1 MKFNFQDHISK
12 QFGNKNSNNHG
23 FGNHSNNHGG
33 NNSNNHGGNNY
44 GGNNSNNHGGNNSN
58 SQGNKVNLLW
68 NRKRKLEFPATT
80 NGVAQPK
87 QAKSD
92 FVGEPRMRLPIYP
105 LKSSLIQAVKDN
117 ANLVLLGETGS
128 GKTTQLPRFLYESGL
143 FQGGVIACT
152 QPRRVAAITVAQRVA
167 VEMGVECGSKVGYTV
182 RFDDH
187 TTPGQTAI
195 KYMTDGMLLREAI
208 LDPLLKKYSVV
219 ILDEAHERTVQ
230 TDVLFG
236 IVKAAQKTRKER
248 VPPAKP
254 LHIVVMSATM
264 NVDHFSEYFD
274 KAPVIYV
281 EGRQHKVDVM
291 YSAESQSDYVYAS
304 LVTLFQLHREKP
316 LDEAILLFLTGQEEI
331 ESVVGSAKALVTD
344 PTNGVP
350 RMDVVPLYASLPQHA
365 QLRAFNKSGP
375 NCRKVVV
382 ATNIAET
389 SVTIQGIRHVIDC
402 GKVKAKSFNATSGL
416 DLLKVQNVSKAQ
428 AWQRTGR
435 AGRESSGCCYRLYSE
450 EEYCRMSESTV
461 PEILRCNLAAVLLQI
476 MAMGI
481 KDVHKFDFMNKPG
494 PDSVSKALETLR
506 LLGAVEKSGESFS
519 LTSLGQSMSAFPLDP
534 KLAKVLL
541 ASKTY
546 KCSEEVLSIV
556 SLLSTD
562 SVFLTPSLKREEA
575 QASRVKFESSEGD
588 HLSLLNV
595 WRAYKSSNQSKD
607 WCFNNFI
614 NGRNMK
620 NAVEIRAQ
628 LKSLMEQAGIP
639 LMAAGR
645 ENTAAIRKAFAA
657 GFFLNAAELNP
668 RNPKEFLTLAPPKQ
682 TAFIHPSS
690 SLFRSNPSCVIYNE
704 LVKTNKCYMRDVC
717 VVDPD
722 WMAEFASNSS
732 KSNASTSKLSTPVLS
747 EEERRI

>member
-1 MKFNFQDHISK
+1 MKFNPLDHGK
-12 QFGNKNSNNHG
+12 QFGTKNFTNGH
-23 FGNHSNNHGG
+23 G
-33 NNSNNHGGNNY
+33 NNSNNHGGKANF
-44 GGNNSNNHGGNNSN
+44 
-58 SQGNKVNLLW
+58 LW
-68 NRKRKLEFPATT
+68 NRKRKIEFPVSS
-80 NGVAQPK
+80 NGGGQPLK

-92 FVGEPRMRLPIYP
+92 IVGEPRTRLPIYP
-105 LKSSLIQAVKDN
+105 LKSSLVQAVGDN
-117 ANLVLLGETGS
+117 DNLVLLGETGS
-128 GKTTQLPRFLYESGL
+128 GKTTQLPRFLHESRL

-208 LDPLLKKYSVV
+208 LDPLLKKYSVI

-236 IVKAAQKTRKER
+236 VVKTAQKARKER

-264 NVDHFSEYFD
+264 NVDHFSEYFNN
-274 KAPVIYV
+274 APVIYV

-291 YSAESQSDYVYAS
+291 YSTVSQSDYVYAS
-304 LVTLFQLHREKP
+304 LVTLFQLHRQKP

-331 ESVVGSAKALVTD
+331 ESVVASAKALVND

-350 RMDVVPLYASLPQHA
+350 RMDVVPLYSSLPQHA

-382 ATNIAET
+382 STNIAET
-389 SVTIQGIRHVIDC
+389 SVTIQGIRHVIDS
-402 GKVKAKSFNATSGL
+402 GKVKAKSFNPTSGL
-416 DLLKVQNVSKAQ
+416 DLLKVQNISKSQ

-435 AGRESSGCCYRLYSE
+435 AGRESSGCCYRLYCE

-461 PEILRCNLAAVLLQI
+461 PELLRCNLAAVLLQI

-481 KDVHKFDFMNKPG
+481 KDVHRFDFMNKP
-494 PDSVSKALETLR
+494 SQESMTKALETLR
-506 LLGAVEKSGESFS
+506 LLGAVEKKGDSSI
-519 LTSLGQSMSAFPLDP
+519 LTPLGQSMSAFPLPP
-534 KLAKVLL
+534 KIAKVLL

-546 KCSEEVLSIV
+546 RCSEEILSIV

-575 QASRVKFESSEGD
+575 LASRVKFESNEGD
-588 HLSLLNV
+588 HLTLLNV

-628 LKSLMEQAGIP
+628 LRSLVEQAGIA
-639 LMAAGR
+639 LVSAGR

-682 TAFIHPSS
+682 TAFIHPTS

-704 LVKTNKCYMRDVC
+704 LIKTNKCYMRDVC

-722 WMAEFASNSS
+722 WLAEFTTNTSKSNSS
-732 KSNASTSKLSTPVLS
+732 TSNTSFSS
-747 EEERRI
+747 C